1 MIYNKRILKTGALAA
16 AVTIAFAILVFRAAE
31 WSKGLNSEF
40 LVLGQT
46 STGTS
51 TGGSGTTGGT
61 TITKI
66 VPQIVAGSFD
76 GGLTKYTTV
85 IQIVNTN
92 TSAITVSGNFYKQ
105 NGTAA
110 SLAFTTSPS
119 TATVTTTGEMSP
131 FSLAANQ
138 VLVVTTSATVTTGT
152 VVWGKIVTTGTASI
166 STFFDLRDSATQVL
180 HSRVGV
186 AASPANMA
194 SFVIPRVRNVATGLD
209 VGFALV
215 NTGTTAANLTA
226 TLKDAAG
233 TTIAT
238 LPISLAGL
246 NHDAKFTQQLF
257 GLTNEPAGTNYHYVV
272 FESTSSTFAA
282 MSLAIEG
289 GTLTSFPV
297 EQLR

>member
-1 MIYNKRILKTGALAA
+1 MIYKKRILKTGALAA
-16 AVTIAFAILVFRAAE
+16 AVTIAFAIFVFRAAE

-40 LVLGQT
+40 VVLGQT

-92 TSAITVSGNFYKQ
+92 SSAVTVSGNFYKED
-105 NGTAA
+105 GTAA
-110 SLAFTTSPS
+110 SLAFTTNL
-119 TATVTTTGEMSP
+119 TAATVTSGALTS

-138 VLVVTTSATVTTGT
+138 VLVVSSSTSVTTGT
-152 VVWGKIVTTGTASI
+152 VAWGKIVSSGSVSI
-166 STFFDLRDSATQVL
+166 STFFDLRDSTTQVL
-180 HSRVGV
+180 YSRVGV
-186 AASPANMA
+186 SASPSNMA

-215 NTGTTAANLTA
+215 NTGTTSANLTA

-233 TTIAT
+233 ATVSTKTIT
-238 LPISLAGL
+238 MAGL
-246 NHDAKFTQQLF
+246 NHQAMFTQQLF
-257 GLTNEPAGTNYHYVV
+257 GLTSEPTGTNYHYVV
-272 FESTSSTFAA
+272 FESTSSVFAA

-297 EQLR
+297 DQLR